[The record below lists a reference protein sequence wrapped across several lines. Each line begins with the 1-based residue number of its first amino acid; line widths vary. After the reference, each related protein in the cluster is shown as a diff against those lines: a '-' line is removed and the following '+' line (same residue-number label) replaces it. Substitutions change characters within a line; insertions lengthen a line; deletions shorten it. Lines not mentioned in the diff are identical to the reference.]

1 MLWHKSWYLAELC
14 MSLSPKKARQSNR
27 NWIFDLNYGHETE
40 QVVGSAW
47 RMDTKYLILAVQYT
61 HKPTGFIF
69 TNYRIRNEELPPL
82 STSHDLL
89 L

>member
-1 MLWHKSWYLAELC
+1 
-14 MSLSPKKARQSNR
+14 
-27 NWIFDLNYGHETE
+27 
-40 QVVGSAW
+40 
-47 RMDTKYLILAVQYT
+47 MDTKYLILAVQYT

-89 L
+89 LYTWQEMP